1 MPSKKTI
8 KENSQQQ
15 ILISVDHEEGLTSN
29 DVSLKLSSA
38 GQILEKDL
46 TITNSINDVDTNT
59 NITIGQDTHDKI
71 CSNEEKSSVKI
82 ASRSKSN
89 AIQVLNKSNLT
100 SAQAKQTNVAK
111 EKPKSNAKTEIDKKK
126 VTSTPKIKNVNS
138 RKQKNE
144 PISTI
149 DDNSSENNKSLSK
162 RRSAPPKLNLTAKNR
177 PIDPPKQSPLRST
190 VTSDSLANL
199 QLVSPKIIEL
209 RRSEP
214 FSSKSNGNMDEDNQS
229 TATNTQKKSTKQPS
243 FSSKV
248 RRGSTV
254 RTQTKKAPSALGV
267 LPKGELNQELLA
279 RLEEQNSQLP
289 PQDSTEFL
297 LARLERQNEML
308 DSDPKSVCIK
318 SNVLKAN
325 LETVQ
330 SLINNNTNL
339 TVKDVSDEIIPV
351 LENEDFS
358 DIIDLDFWTAII
370 QDYTSVA
377 AKLPHLL
384 AAKLQQGLPPKLRG
398 LVWQSMSQASS
409 TYLETMYSQLLTE
422 SSPYD
427 KIIQRDLARTFPSIE
442 MFKEENGEGQT
453 MLWNVLKAYSLY
465 DPLVGYCQGLG
476 FLVGPLLMNMK
487 EVQAFC
493 VFVRLMETYDMRT
506 MFTLNMEGLQLRHYQ
521 FSALL
526 SQILPNL
533 HAHFLEYG
541 VNVAMFA
548 SQWFLSL
555 FAYTYPLPLVLR
567 IYDIVFAEG
576 APETIMRVAVALLQK
591 NEAKL
596 LELEE
601 FEDLLDFLTSS
612 LYESYNNEPTGL
624 IHDAMA
630 LSSVITKAKLDQLSE
645 IYVKELD
652 EQKKRADELVAVRF
666 NGRFGRNK
674 KEKKSREKRDKPKR
688 WTFSALPSSR
698 DSSSTASDLSTSEN
712 ESSQASIPT
721 PLSPSSA
728 NIGILHQ
735 QIEDLVTALSLLQKE
750 HVDVTE
756 QLVTIKMEK
765 MDFITEI
772 ESLKSKL
779 KGLEKENKRM
789 STDSIYSIES
799 TTTLNDE
806 NSYSERTTRISS
818 PVTPPSLSKAEF
830 FIKQHEAFKSKN
842 SQTQHLS
849 ESTYTTMPNQKS
861 TLGNEK
867 VHDTNTDNWTHEF
880 KKDFMS
886 ETTMAEELERVKEE
900 KWELIQENIE
910 LVKRVEEL
918 EVAMEN
924 ATLTQS
930 QLLDR
935 NVFLREEIE
944 RLDEEATQALY
955 EQSTMEND
963 VKEVK
968 NLRSENAKLITEN
981 ERLKKELKQGTNLN
995 EEREIH
1001 EIREIR
1007 DINNKSTTNRRV
1019 SFLSFF
1025 GTDTGPKNN
1034 TKRRNSDLQISECIG
1049 ECIAKKRADNAEQ
1062 MLKHVKSLLVQSEA
1076 AREAMSTQL
1085 EELNNLINGFS
1096 DISDLVPFEPE
1107 EINSKPN
1114 REKRYSTLS
1123 LASFFGSVS

>member
-1 MPSKKTI
+1 MPSKKTTSE
-8 KENSQQQ
+8 ENLSQQQ
-15 ILISVDHEEGLTSN
+15 VLISVDRDESLTSKDN
-29 DVSLKLSSA
+29 DVSSKLSSA
-38 GQILEKDL
+38 GQIVEKNVTL
-46 TITNSINDVDTNT
+46 TNSINNAIDKDK
-59 NITIGQDTHDKI
+59 NITIGQDTRNKI
-71 CSNEEKSSVKI
+71 RSNEEKSSVKT
-82 ASRSKSN
+82 ASRSKSIN
-89 AIQVLNKSNLT
+89 NQNLNKSNST
-100 SAQAKQTNVAK
+100 SAHTKQANSTK
-111 EKPKSNAKTEIDKKK
+111 EKQKPSPIITAIRTKTETEKKK
-126 VTSTPKIKNVNS
+126 VTSTPKVKNINS
-138 RKQKNE
+138 RKQNKE
-144 PISTI
+144 DII
-149 DDNSSENNKSLSK
+149 DDDSSENDRSLNKK
-162 RRSAPPKLNLTAKNR
+162 RSVPPKLNLTFKNR

-190 VTSDSLANL
+190 VTSESST
-199 QLVSPKIIEL
+199 QPPIVSPKIMEL

-214 FSSKSNGNMDEDNQS
+214 FASKPTNNTDEDNNLS
-229 TATNTQKKSTKQPS
+229 VTANPKKKPTKQPT

-254 RTQTKKAPSALGV
+254 RTQAKKTTSALGV

-308 DSDPKSVCIK
+308 DNDPKSVCIK
-318 SNVLKAN
+318 SNVLQAN

-339 TVKDVSDEIIPV
+339 TVNESSNVTIPV
-351 LENEDFS
+351 FKDGDLS
-358 DIIDLDFWTAII
+358 DIVDMDFWSALI

-377 AKLPHLL
+377 AKTPHLL
-384 AAKLQQGLPPKLRG
+384 TAKLQQGLPPKLRG
-398 LVWQSMSQASS
+398 LIWQSMCQASS

-422 SSPYD
+422 STPYD

-476 FLVGPLLMNMK
+476 FLVGPLLMN
-487 EVQAFC
+487 
-493 VFVRLMETYDMRT
+493 TYDMRT

-521 FSALL
+521 FTALL
-526 SQILPNL
+526 SQILPDL
-533 HAHFLEYG
+533 HAHFLEFG

-624 IHDAMA
+624 INDAMA

-645 IYVKELD
+645 IYVKELED
-652 EQKKRADELVAVRF
+652 KKKRADELVAVRF

-674 KEKKSREKRDKPKR
+674 KEKKSREKRDKTKR
-688 WTFSALPSSR
+688 WTFGAIPSSKDSK
-698 DSSSTASDLSTSEN
+698 DSSSTSSDLSTSDN
-712 ESSQASIPT
+712 ESQVQTPT
-721 PLSPSSA
+721 SSPNST
-728 NIGILHQ
+728 NVRVLHQ
-735 QIEDLVTALSLLQKE
+735 QIEDLATALSLLQKE

-765 MDFITEI
+765 MDFVTEI
-772 ESLKSKL
+772 ETLKSKL
-779 KGLEKENKRM
+779 RSLEKENKRM

-799 TTTLNDE
+799 STTLNDE
-806 NSYSERTTRISS
+806 NSYSGRTTRISS
-818 PVTPPSLSKAEF
+818 PVTPTLSKTELL
-830 FIKQHEAFKSKN
+830 HENLKN
-842 SQTQHLS
+842 KISQTEHLS
-849 ESTYTTMPNQKS
+849 DS
-861 TLGNEK
+861 
-867 VHDTNTDNWTHEF
+867 TDNLTKEF
-880 KKDFMS
+880 KKVFMN
-886 ETTMAEELERVKEE
+886 ETTMAEEIERVKEE

-918 EVAMEN
+918 EITLETS
-924 ATLTQS
+924 TLTQS
-930 QLLDR
+930 QLLDK
-935 NVFLREEIE
+935 NIFLREEIE

-968 NLRSENAKLITEN
+968 ILRSENAKLITEN
-981 ERLKKELKQGTNLN
+981 ERFKKQIENLRQGNNSN
-995 EEREIH
+995 ETRENREIH
-1001 EIREIR
+1001 EVRENREIS
-1007 DINNKSTTNRRV
+1007 NKSTNARRV

-1025 GTDTGPKNN
+1025 GTDTNPKYNS
-1034 TKRRNSDLQISECIG
+1034 KRRNTDPFSDFQPSECIG
-1049 ECIAKKRADNAEQ
+1049 ECASKKRADNAEQ
-1062 MLKHVKSLLVQSEA
+1062 MLNQVKALLEQSEA
-1076 AREAMSTQL
+1076 ARETMSIQL

-1096 DISDLVPFEPE
+1096 DISDIVPFEPE
-1107 EINSKPN
+1107 EVDSKPN
-1114 REKRYSTLS
+1114 RGKRFSTLS
-1123 LASFFGSVS
+1123 LASFFA